1 MVHIGCGADVIRQRR
16 RADQL
21 KKDNEAKG
29 IYTIPPDFK
38 AGIQFLKVALKV
50 FEDGYFQLTIIFNT
64 KYSLQ

>member
-50 FEDGYFQLTIIFNT
+50 LRWVFSINYPFNT

>member
-38 AGIQFLKVALKV
+38 AGIQFLKVALKL
-50 FEDGYFQLTIIFNT
+50 FFINYHFNT
-64 KYSLQ
+64 ETI